1 MTLWGSVFI
10 LTRYVK
16 IIWLKAW
23 PNYIVHQLPSSKGVN
38 WSSLFYYNG
47 LLWLPWP
54 ECYRKNKTKQNLCKV
69 QSLVFR
75 RYYGFSF
82 YLLWMLTW
90 DCHLRMKAFMGNW
103 RCLRGYSTPMSK
115 LWGNIYPSDSSSGHS
130 CMRTIGWNQQNS
142 VQPSHVVMRNHNID
156 VNH

>member
-1 MTLWGSVFI
+1 MLRSSDWKHGQII
-10 LTRYVK
+10 LCSNFLQAEEPTGPTYFTTMD
-16 IIWLKAW
+16 
-23 PNYIVHQLPSSKGVN
+23 
-38 WSSLFYYNG
+38 FYDF
-47 LLWLPWP
+47 LDQTVT
-54 ECYRKNKTKQNLCKV
+54 ERKNKTKQKPKNKNKQKKNLCKV
-69 QSLVFR
+69 QSLVYR
-75 RYYGFSF
+75 RYYGLSF

-115 LWGNIYPSDSSSGHS
+115 LWGTIYPSDSSSGHS
-130 CMRTIGWNQQNS
+130 RMRTIEWNQQNS